1 MQTGNPYKTLGL
13 KAGASADEIRRAY
26 RKLVK
31 KYHPDRNPS
40 PSAAEQFI
48 EIQSAYEQLTSGQ
61 TTADPSAVEQ
71 KYKERQAQ
79 YDQDLDAYKRQ
90 RAAAREKLRQQK
102 EKEEAYK
109 IAYLQQLRNGK
120 IGLWHRAIAGLG
132 ALLFLALWIDFFLPA
147 QQQAITAEAYGIHSY
162 GSVDGHL
169 VQVFKST
176 DKRVFWVA
184 DYQVQN
190 LPKAQK
196 LRSVETPW
204 LHQVKALTFHEGL
217 YEHVVPIHFSFY
229 WAQICVSL
237 LFLIPLL
244 SWYLASADIVF
255 VAGSFVSRYA
265 IFAIMLWFLVSENRW
280 IHLFSLGQLWPKKKK
295 PNIL

>member
-40 PSAAEQFI
+40 ASAAEQFI

-61 TTADPSAVEQ
+61 ITADPSAVEQ

-79 YDQDLDAYKRQ
+79 YDQDLDAYKKQ

-109 IAYLQQLRNGK
+109 IAYLQKLRNGK
-120 IGLWHRAIAGLG
+120 IGLWHRGVAGLG

-147 QQQAITAEAYGIHSY
+147 QQQAIRAEAYGIHSY

-169 VQVFKST
+169 VQLFKST
-176 DKRVFWVA
+176 DKRAFWVA
-184 DYQVQN
+184 DYQAQN
-190 LPKAQK
+190 LPKVQK
-196 LRSVETPW
+196 LRSIETPW
-204 LHQVKALTFHEGL
+204 LHQVKALTFHNGQ
-217 YEHVVPIHFSFY
+217 YEQVVPIHFSFY
-229 WAQICVSL
+229 WAQIWVSL

-265 IFAIMLWFLVSENRW
+265 ISAIILWFLLSENRW
-280 IHLFSLGQLWPKKKK
+280 IHLLSLGQL
-295 PNIL
+295 

>member
-26 RKLVK
+26 RRLVK

-40 PSAAEQFI
+40 PSAAAQFI

-61 TTADPSAVEQ
+61 ITSDPSAVEQ

-79 YDQDLDAYKRQ
+79 YDQDLYAYKKQ

-109 IAYLQQLRNGK
+109 TAYLQQLRSGK
-120 IGLWHRAIAGLG
+120 IGLWHKAVAGLG

-147 QQQAITAEAYGIHSY
+147 RQQAISAEAYGIHSY

-169 VQVFKST
+169 VQLFKST
-176 DKRVFWVA
+176 DKRAFWVV
-184 DYQVQN
+184 DYLSQN
-190 LPKAQK
+190 LPKTQS
-196 LRSVETPW
+196 LRSIETPW
-204 LHQVKALTFHEGL
+204 LHQVKSLTFHDGL

-229 WAQICVSL
+229 WAQIWISL

-244 SWYLASADIVF
+244 SWYLASADIIF

-265 IFAIMLWFLVSENRW
+265 ISAIMLWFLLSESRF
-280 IHLFSLGQLWPKKKK
+280 IHLLTLGQL
-295 PNIL
+295 

>member
-1 MQTGNPYKTLGL
+1 MPTGDPYKTLGL
-13 KAGASADEIRRAY
+13 KTGASADEIRRAY
-26 RKLVK
+26 RRLVK

-40 PSAAEQFI
+40 PTAAAQFI

-71 KYKERQAQ
+71 KYKARQAQ
-79 YDQDLDAYKRQ
+79 YDQDLEAYKKQ
-90 RAAAREKLRQQK
+90 RAVAREKLRQQK
-102 EKEEAYK
+102 RNEEAYK
-109 IAYLQQLRNGK
+109 IAYLQQLSSGK
-120 IGLWHRAIAGLG
+120 IGLWHRAVAGLG
-132 ALLFLALWIDFFLPA
+132 ALLFLVLWIDFFLPA
-147 QQQAITAEAYGIHSY
+147 QQQPIAAQAYGIHSY

-169 VQVFKST
+169 VQLFKST
-176 DKRVFWVA
+176 DKRAFWVA
-184 DYQVQN
+184 DYPAQN

-217 YEHVVPIHFSFY
+217 YAHFVPVHFSFY
-229 WAQICVSL
+229 WAQIWISL

-244 SWYLASADIVF
+244 SWYLASADIIF

-265 IFAIMLWFLVSENRW
+265 ITAIMLWFLLSESRF
-280 IHLFSLGQLWPKKKK
+280 IHLLSLGQL
-295 PNIL
+295 

>member
-26 RKLVK
+26 RRLVK

-40 PSAAEQFI
+40 PSAAAQFI

-61 TTADPSAVEQ
+61 ITADPSAVEQ

-79 YDQDLDAYKRQ
+79 YDQDLDAYKKQ

-109 IAYLQQLRNGK
+109 TAYLQQLRSGK
-120 IGLWHRAIAGLG
+120 IGLWHKAVAGFG

-147 QQQAITAEAYGIHSY
+147 RQQAISAEAYGIHSY

-169 VQVFKST
+169 VQLFKST
-176 DKRVFWVA
+176 DKRAFWVV
-184 DYQVQN
+184 DYLSQN
-190 LPKAQK
+190 LPKTQS
-196 LRSVETPW
+196 LRSIETPW
-204 LHQVKALTFHEGL
+204 LHQVKALTFHDGL

-229 WAQICVSL
+229 WAQIWISL

-244 SWYLASADIVF
+244 SWYLASADIIF

-265 IFAIMLWFLVSENRW
+265 IGAIMLWFLLSESRF
-280 IHLFSLGQLWPKKKK
+280 IHLLTLGQL
-295 PNIL
+295 